1 LLTAFITAFPLTF
14 VQRGSLVTTLR
25 TGVGVHKLWQ
35 FARHYPS
42 FASTIGVAAVGLILM
57 LSGAGL
63 ASQIVISAFSLLI
76 AGIESVGMVKAI
88 LRKHYGIDIL
98 AVTAI
103 VATVIVGEYWASIII
118 VLMFTG
124 GEALED
130 FAERRAKREL
140 TSLLERSPLIA
151 HRQHGD
157 TTVDIAISEVAIGD
171 MLLVKPGEVVPVDG
185 KLVTADATLDE
196 SSLTGES
203 LPVDR
208 IAGDD
213 LISGSVNGAS
223 AIWMIVSHRA
233 EDSQYQRIV
242 ALVAE
247 AAESKAPF
255 VRMADRYAVP
265 FTIVAYILA
274 AVGWAISG
282 EASRFAEVLVVAT
295 PCPLIIAAPV
305 AFIAGMSRAARHGI
319 IVKNAGTLERLA
331 RVKTVAFDKTGTL
344 THGQPNLVAIRPA
357 EGFGEEELL
366 RLAAT
371 AEQSSAHTLAQ
382 SIVLAAKFRGIPLA
396 RCESVVETTAH
407 GLTAVIEG
415 RTVVVGKFGFIS
427 DAAPNAERTKLDAGE
442 LAVYVSIDGTYA
454 GALILRDEIRLDA
467 AETILWLERLGVQHT
482 LMLTGDSAAT
492 AAHVASS
499 LGVENVQADCLPLD
513 KVHAV
518 QAVTSRP
525 VMMVGDGVNDA
536 PVLAVA
542 DIGVAMGARGSTAAS
557 ESADVVIMKDDL
569 QRVGR
574 AVQVG
579 VETIRIATQSIW
591 IGMVLSLGLMV
602 IAVFG
607 VVPAILGAGFQE
619 IIDLLTILNALRA
632 LGGKANVARF
642 VTKNPLDR
650 PSALDGSL
658 TS

>member
-1 LLTAFITAFPLTF
+1 MN
-14 VQRGSLVTTLR
+14 
-25 TGVGVHKLWQ
+25 KLWQ
-35 FARHYPS
+35 FARHYPA
-42 FASTIGVAAVGLILM
+42 FAATIVVALLGLVLM
-57 LSGAGL
+57 LVGVSL
-63 ASQIVISAFSLLI
+63 ASQILISGFSLVI
-76 AGIESVGMVKAI
+76 AGIESVGMIKAL

-98 AVTAI
+98 AITAI
-103 VATVIVGEYWASIII
+103 IATVIVQEYWASIII

-151 HRQHGD
+151 HRQDGD
-157 TTVDIAISEVAIGD
+157 TTVDVAITEVAIGD
-171 MLLVKPGEVVPVDG
+171 VLMVKPGEVVPVDG
-185 KLVTADATLDE
+185 KLMSGDAVLDE

-203 LPVDR
+203 LPVER
-208 IAGDD
+208 IEGDD
-213 LISGSVNGAS
+213 LISGSVNGAT
-223 AIWMIVSHRA
+223 AIFMIVSHRA

-274 AVGWAISG
+274 AVGWIISG
-282 EASRFAEVLVVAT
+282 HASRFAEVLVVAT

-319 IVKNAGTLERLA
+319 IIKNAGTLERLA
-331 RVKTVAFDKTGTL
+331 KVKTVAFDKTGTL
-344 THGQPNLVAIRPA
+344 THGQPDLVDIRPA
-357 EGFGEEELL
+357 GTMTDSELL
-366 RLAAT
+366 RLAAA

-382 SIVLAAKFRGIPLA
+382 SIVMAAKFRGIPLA
-396 RCESVVETTAH
+396 VCDSVTETTAH
-407 GLTAVIEG
+407 GLTAVVEG
-415 RTVVVGKFGFIS
+415 KTVVIGKFGFIS
-427 DAAPNAERTKLDAGE
+427 DAAPNAEPTKLAAGE
-442 LAVYVSIDGTYA
+442 LAVYVAVNGTYS
-454 GALILRDEIRLDA
+454 GALVLRDEIRLDA
-467 AETILWLERLGVQHT
+467 AETMLWLSRLGVKHT
-482 LMLTGDSAAT
+482 LMLTGDGSAT
-492 AAHVASS
+492 AQHVATA
-499 LGVENVQADCLPLD
+499 LGVTDVQAECLPID

-518 QAVTSRP
+518 QAVVDRP

-569 QRVGR
+569 QRVAR

-579 VETIRIATQSIW
+579 HETIRIATQSIW

-602 IAVFG
+602 VAVFG

-619 IIDLLTILNALRA
+619 VIDLVTILNALRA

-642 VTKNPLDR
+642 VTRNTLDR
-650 PSALDGSL
+650 PSALDGAL

>member
-1 LLTAFITAFPLTF
+1 VLAVKLL
-14 VQRGSLVTTLR
+14 R
-25 TGVGVHKLWQ
+25 
-35 FARHYPS
+35 FARQYPA
-42 FASTIGVAAVGLILM
+42 FAATIIVALVGLVLM
-57 LSGAGL
+57 FSGLEL
-63 ASQIVISAFSLLI
+63 ATRFVVSAFSLLI
-76 AGIESVGMVKAI
+76 AAIESVGMVRAI

-103 VATVIVGEYWASIII
+103 IATVVVGEYWASIII

-151 HRQHGD
+151 HRHD
-157 TTVDIAISEVAIGD
+157 AYRTVDIPISEVAIGD
-171 MLLVKPGEVVPVDG
+171 TLMVKPGEVVPVDG
-185 KLVTADATLDE
+185 KLITTDAVLDE

-213 LISGSVNGAS
+213 LISGSVNGAT
-223 AIWMIVSHRA
+223 AIFMMVSRRA

-265 FTIVAYILA
+265 FTIVAYLLA
-274 AVGWAISG
+274 ALGWIISG
-282 EASRFAEVLVVAT
+282 HASRFAEVLVVAT

-319 IVKNAGTLERLA
+319 IIKNAGTLERLA

-344 THGQPNLVAIRPA
+344 THGQPDLVDIRPA
-357 EGFGEEELL
+357 GTWSEEEVL
-366 RLAAT
+366 RFAAS
-371 AEQSSAHTLAQ
+371 AEHSSAHTLAH
-382 SIVLAAKFRGIPLA
+382 SIVVAAKFRGVPLEV
-396 RCESVVETTAH
+396 CDSVVETTAH
-407 GLTAVIEG
+407 GLTAVVSG
-415 RTVVVGKFGFIS
+415 KSVVVGKFGFVLDTAP
-427 DAAPNAERTKLDAGE
+427 DATRAKLDAGE
-442 LAVYVSIDGTYA
+442 LAVYVAIDGNFA
-454 GALILRDEIRLDA
+454 GALVLRDEIRMDA
-467 AETILWLERLGVQHT
+467 AETILWLRRLGVQHT
-482 LMLTGDSAAT
+482 LMLTGDSSAT
-492 AAHVASS
+492 AQHVASA
-499 LGVENVQADCLPLD
+499 LGVTDVQAECLPID

-569 QRVGR
+569 QRVAR
-574 AVQVG
+574 SVQVG
-579 VETIRIATQSIW
+579 RETIRIATQSIW

-619 IIDLLTILNALRA
+619 VIDLVAILNALRA
-632 LGGKANVARF
+632 LGGRANVARY
-642 VTKNPLDR
+642 VTKNSLDR
-650 PSALDGSL
+650 PSVIDPA
-658 TS
+658 